1 MNKLK
6 KNSTIH
12 KILNNPKKAQQLIF
26 TDLFTFSHNT
36 TTTTTV
42 LLIKNKS
49 ERKNYENNIQK
60 TRLDKLT

>member
-12 KILNNPKKAQQLIF
+12 KILNNPKNTQQLIF
-26 TDLFTFSHNT
+26 TDLFTFSHN

>member
-12 KILNNPKKAQQLIF
+12 KILNNPKNAQQLIF
-26 TDLFTFSHNT
+26 TDLFTFSHH

-60 TRLDKLT
+60 TRPDKLT

>member
-36 TTTTTV
+36 TTTV

>member
-12 KILNNPKKAQQLIF
+12 KILNNPKNAQKLIF
-26 TDLFTFSHNT
+26 TDLFTFSHH

-49 ERKNYENNIQK
+49 ERKNDENNIQK
-60 TRLDKLT
+60 TRIDKIT